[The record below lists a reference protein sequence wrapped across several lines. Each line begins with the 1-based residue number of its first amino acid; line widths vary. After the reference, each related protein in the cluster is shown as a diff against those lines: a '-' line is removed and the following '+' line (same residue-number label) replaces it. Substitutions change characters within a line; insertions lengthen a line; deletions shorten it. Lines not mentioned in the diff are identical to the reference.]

1 MREEHISFQQQQAV
15 LQKQRQQEIMQA
27 MERAKKYVMSKYK
40 EKYREL
46 RMREVIESLI
56 ILFFGKVFIRV

>member
-15 LQKQRQQEIMQA
+15 VQKQRQQEIMQA